1 MLALM
6 YGGELCYWHHQVFTM
21 QTTLRSSDALGATT
35 DTSGACNQAKDFS
48 PRLVMDATC
57 GSAFADAWRQRFDA
71 RTVGVKFLRKYV
83 DIVRNSVQG
92 LGWDCRR
99 AEELLLQMK

>member
-6 YGGELCYWHHQVFTM
+6 YGGELCYWHHQVSTV
-21 QTTLRSSDALGATT
+21 QKTLRSSDVLGATT
-35 DTSGACNQAKDFS
+35 DTSGACNW

-57 GSAFADAWRQRFDA
+57 GSAFADAWRQQFDA
-71 RTVGVKFLRKYV
+71 RTVGVKFLGKYV
-83 DIVRNSVQG
+83 EIVRNSVQG

>member
-6 YGGELCYWHHQVFTM
+6 YGGELCYWHHQVSTM
-21 QTTLRSSDALGATT
+21 QTTLLSSDALSATT
-35 DTSGACNQAKDFS
+35 DTSVACDQTKDFS
-48 PRLVMDATC
+48 PRHVMDAMC
-57 GSAFADAWRQRFDA
+57 GSAFADAWRQHFDA
-71 RTVGVKFLRKYV
+71 RTVGVKFLGKYI